1 MLHKLTALGVA
12 ATLFGGLA
20 TLIAPMLADKD
31 DDKPPAMVPVTPSQA
46 PTRAST
52 GSAAPSKGQTSAPSQ
67 EPKSAYQLAYP
78 ERLLKLRTP
87 RSNECWNAFV
97 DFDEGRAGSDRSRVA
112 VSEEADVAL
121 TRCASFGFEVHVANA
136 GAVNTPI
143 TTAEQC
149 LEAARGGG
157 IQTVE
162 GFDLLKDEDPIKRGT
177 VLCVETSEGKVA
189 RALAEEVKW
198 TRLGQD
204 QVEWA
209 VDYTFRVTTWQKNP

>member
-1 MLHKLTALGVA
+1 MLEN
-12 ATLFGGLA
+12 
-20 TLIAPMLADKD
+20 KD
-31 DDKPPAMVPVTPSQA
+31 DEKRPAAAVPVTPSQGA
-46 PTRAST
+46 TRPST
-52 GSAAPSKGQTSAPSQ
+52 VSAAPTSVQTGAPSQ
-67 EPKSAYQLAYP
+67 EPESAYQLVYP
-78 ERLLKLRTP
+78 DRLLKLRTP
-87 RSNECWNAFV
+87 RTNECWNAFV

-112 VSEEADVAL
+112 VSEEADLAL
-121 TRCASFGFEVHVANA
+121 TRCASFGLEVHVAHA
-136 GAVNTPI
+136 GAANAPI

-162 GFDLLKDEDPIKRGT
+162 GFDLLRDEDPIKRGT
-177 VLCVETSEGKVA
+177 VLCLETSEGRVA

-209 VDYTFRVTTWQKNP
+209 VDYTFRVTTWEDHRG